1 MKSELRSFGRSLI
14 GDKAFYLKVLT
25 LTLPIALQNGLV
37 NVVGM
42 LDNIMVGQ
50 LGTNEMSGVSI
61 SNNLLFILTMV
72 IFGAVSAGGLFGAQY
87 FGKGDHK
94 GVANS
99 FRSKIYLCLG
109 ALTIAI
115 VIFVV
120 FSKDL
125 IGLYLNEET
134 GDAKDIAETLDYAL
148 KYLMIM
154 LLGLPA
160 LCLSTIYASTMRE
173 CNETVTPMRSGF
185 VAVIIDLVLN
195 YIMIFGKFGFP
206 KLGVEGAAIA
216 TVISRY
222 ADCALNIL
230 WTHRH
235 KDKMIFANY
244 IFASFKVP
252 ADLLSKIVSKGLP
265 IMLNEFMWVI
275 SIALIAQSYAYRG
288 LTVVAAS
295 NIQST
300 LSNIFNIFFIA
311 FGSAVGIIIGQLLGA
326 GHLDEA
332 KKMARKCIFFSF
344 ASSFVF
350 SLLMFSCAWAFPTIY
365 NTEADVKALATKL
378 IIAYAILMPIMAYAH
393 ASYFTLR
400 AGGKTLITLLMDG
413 IFSIFLVFPL
423 AYCLSHCTSLDIIY
437 VYTIVEMTNLVKSII
452 ATFFLEKLNWAV
464 KLVS

>member
-125 IGLYLNEET
+125 IGLYLNEEI

-185 VAVIIDLVLN
+185 VL
-195 YIMIFGKFGFP
+195 
-206 KLGVEGAAIA
+206 
-216 TVISRY
+216 
-222 ADCALNIL
+222 
-230 WTHRH
+230 
-235 KDKMIFANY
+235 
-244 IFASFKVP
+244 
-252 ADLLSKIVSKGLP
+252 
-265 IMLNEFMWVI
+265 
-275 SIALIAQSYAYRG
+275 
-288 LTVVAAS
+288 
-295 NIQST
+295 
-300 LSNIFNIFFIA
+300 
-311 FGSAVGIIIGQLLGA
+311 
-326 GHLDEA
+326 
-332 KKMARKCIFFSF
+332 
-344 ASSFVF
+344 
-350 SLLMFSCAWAFPTIY
+350 
-365 NTEADVKALATKL
+365 
-378 IIAYAILMPIMAYAH
+378 
-393 ASYFTLR
+393 
-400 AGGKTLITLLMDG
+400 
-413 IFSIFLVFPL
+413 
-423 AYCLSHCTSLDIIY
+423 
-437 VYTIVEMTNLVKSII
+437 
-452 ATFFLEKLNWAV
+452 
-464 KLVS
+464 